1 MGVRAGL
8 HEVRV
13 AARVQLFPPGS
24 SRRTVRID
32 LVRSMRP
39 HVLAMGLASAAELDD
54 LDTAARAHLTDP
66 HTIGI
71 FGLLFLTWDR
81 KPEQ

>member
-39 HVLAMGLASAAELDD
+39 HVLEMGLASAAELDE
-54 LDTAARAHLTDP
+54 LDTAARAHLNHP

-71 FGLLFLTWDR
+71 FGLLFLTLGR
-81 KPEQ
+81 KPA